1 MFVLVI
7 FVTAMLAVALELL
20 ARLLWTP
27 PDGLAAIVAM
37 PLWHEPA
44 PGHIEPLPGF
54 TGKFQEAPPQNLP
67 PSAAFTPRIL
77 DIAINS
83 AGLRG
88 DELGDKSAAERRVLF
103 GGDSLT
109 FGHGVAAAE
118 SFPERTAAELTTG
131 DRRIRACNAGVPGF
145 GFQLT
150 CRRLA
155 WLRERTAADALV
167 AAYFLGNDFV
177 DHIEQLSACVVAGR
191 MFQGGAGNLMQN
203 HWRGRFAVHSRAWLF
218 VESWLLQTRPSSSLV
233 QALLQA
239 TPEQALRRSALPA
252 GKTIGGLFL
261 DADPGHSFAP
271 AAPPV
276 VTLWLQDL
284 EATLTGLRTTAAGRP
299 LLVLVL
305 PTRFHVDAKLRA
317 AVLAESGL
325 DGLRLQLGAAQRRV
339 AELCDRLGID
349 CLDATPTL
357 AAMDAGAWAQ
367 DHIHMSA
374 TGNTAVAKALAV
386 RLLPKLR

>member
-1 MFVLVI
+1 MI
-7 FVTAMLAVALELL
+7 TMLAIAFELL

-27 PDGLAAIVAM
+27 PDGLAAIVAL
-37 PLWHEPA
+37 PLWHAPA

-77 DIAINS
+77 DIAINN

-88 DELGDKSAAERRVLF
+88 DELGDKSATERRILF

-131 DRRIRACNAGVPGF
+131 DRHVRACNAGVPGF
-145 GFQLT
+145 GFQLI

-155 WLRERTAADALV
+155 WLRDRTAADALV

-177 DHIEQLSACVVAGR
+177 DDIEQLSACVVAGR

-203 HWRGRFAVHSRAWLF
+203 HWRGRFAVRCRAWLF
-218 VESWLLQTRPSSSLV
+218 VESWLLQEHASWSLV
-233 QALLQA
+233 HALLEA
-239 TPEQALRRSALPA
+239 TPEQAMRRSALPT

-261 DADPGHSFAP
+261 DAEAGHAFAP
-271 AAPPV
+271 GVPPV
-276 VTLWLQDL
+276 VSLWLQDL
-284 EATLTGLRTTAAGRP
+284 ESSLIGLRATAAGRP

-317 AVLAESGL
+317 SVLAESGL
-325 DGLRLQLGAAQRRV
+325 DARLLQLGSAQRRIV
-339 AELCDRLGID
+339 DLCARLGLD
-349 CLDATPTL
+349 CFDATPTL
-357 AAMDAGAWAQ
+357 AGMDAG
-367 DHIHMSA
+367 
-374 TGNTAVAKALAV
+374 
-386 RLLPKLR
+386 